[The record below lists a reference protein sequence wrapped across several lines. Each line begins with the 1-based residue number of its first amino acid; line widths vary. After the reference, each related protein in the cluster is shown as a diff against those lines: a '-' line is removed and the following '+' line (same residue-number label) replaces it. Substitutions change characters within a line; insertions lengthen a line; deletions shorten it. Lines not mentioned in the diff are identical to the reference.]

1 MNNQTAVLRA
11 AVAAAAIVG
20 ALHAQAP
27 AAKNAEDVYKNIVQ
41 LKGTPADELMPAM
54 QFISSSLG
62 VDCNFCHVPGK
73 FEADDKGAKK
83 TAREMMAMTAN
94 INKEAFHGRQQ
105 VTCYSCHHGVGHP
118 VAMPPVMETDM
129 APRPAT
135 PATPAAGAPQVTAD
149 QILEKYVAALGGADA
164 LKKIDTRVMKGVT
177 IVNGNESPIELFTK
191 APNKRLSISNGSSYT
206 VFDGTAGWMG
216 STGRPARELSAS
228 ESDGGSIDAEFSLAL
243 RMKEIFPQLRRGRPE
258 TIDGVECEVLTG
270 NRPGKTPVR
279 MYFDK
284 NTGLLVRLVRYAE
297 TPMGRMPT
305 QIDYSDYHEMDGVK
319 SPWRWTLSRP
329 NGRFT
334 IQVKEAKNNVP
345 VDDAKF
351 VRPSGPIQ

>member
-1 MNNQTAVLRA
+1 MHNRTFVWRA
-11 AVAAAAIVG
+11 ALAVAVVVG
-20 ALHAQAP
+20 ALQAQTP
-27 AAKNAEDVYKNIVQ
+27 AARNAEDVYKNIVQ

-62 VDCNFCHVPGK
+62 VNCNFCHVQGK
-73 FEADDKGAKK
+73 MDADDKPEKK
-83 TAREMMAMTAN
+83 TARQMMAMTAN
-94 INKEAFHGRQQ
+94 INKEAFNGRQQ

-118 VAMPPVMETDM
+118 VAIPPVMESDA
-129 APRPAT
+129 APRP
-135 PATPAAGAPQVTAD
+135 PAPAAPAGGAPQVTAD
-149 QILEKYVAALGGADA
+149 QILEKYVNALGGAEA
-164 LKKIDTRVMKGVT
+164 LQKIHTRVMKGVT

-191 APNKRLSISNGSSYT
+191 APNKRVSISNGSSYT
-206 VFDGTAGWMG
+206 AFDGTAGWMG
-216 STGRPARELSAS
+216 SKGRPARELSPS

-258 TIDGVECEVLTG
+258 TIDGVECDVLNG

-284 NTGLLVRLVRYAE
+284 STGLLVRLVRYAQ
-297 TPMGRMPT
+297 TPMGRLPT
-305 QIDYSDYHEMDGVK
+305 QLDYADYRAVDGVK

-334 IQVKEAKNNVP
+334 IQVKEVQNNVP

-351 VRPSGPIQ
+351 VRPSGDIQ